1 MVGGHIAVLA
11 SREGSEWPLR
21 PQGAIVL
28 LEDVTEYAFRLD
40 RFFLQ
45 LSASGALAGVSAIVL
60 GKFEKCYVPADAVT
74 RQRTGLR
81 FFVPT
86 IYTDPHGCKI

>member
-11 SREGSEWPLR
+11 RLAGSEWQLC

-28 LEDVTEYAFRLD
+28 LEDVTEHAFRLD

-81 FFVPT
+81 FFVPPT
-86 IYTDPHGCKI
+86 YTDPHGCEI